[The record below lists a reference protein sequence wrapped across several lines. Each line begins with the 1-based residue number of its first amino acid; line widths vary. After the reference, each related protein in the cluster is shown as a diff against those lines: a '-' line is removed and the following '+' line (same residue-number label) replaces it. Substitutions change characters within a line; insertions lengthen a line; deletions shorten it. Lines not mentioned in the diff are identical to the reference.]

1 MMVGMLSRKDLLI
14 MNKDNIALKLLI
26 IIEKV
31 ETEINKGKVAIKTIR
46 ITTITTE
53 NLTIKRDQLTEIFI
67 MSARIRWQ

>member
-31 ETEINKGKVAIKTIR
+31 ETEINKGKVVIKTIR